1 MEPPQDI
8 KNILEEDENILM
20 VLRPKSLPFLV
31 PRILEALFYST
42 LIFIFYGG
50 VVGFILM
57 LCFIPGPKNMQPKI
71 NQGSNY
77 LFLEFLFIVFFLIPF
92 TLFLIKYILEF
103 RKRYYVITN
112 NRIIIIKGSILTK
125 NIVIDIEKIKE
136 IKLKRHP
143 SDKIFK
149 TGSIEIKSSFY
160 EYIENIENFEKV
172 YKTIENLLEKQS

>member
-1 MEPPQDI
+1 MELSYDI
-8 KNILEEDENILM
+8 KNLLKEDETILM

-42 LIFIFYGG
+42 LIFFFYGFSLSLAG
-50 VVGFILM
+50 ANSYITTTL
-57 LCFIPGPKNMQPKI
+57 IKRRI

-112 NRIIIIKGSILTK
+112 KRIIIRKGSILTK
-125 NIVIDIEKIKE
+125 NVEIEIEKIKE
-136 IKLKRHP
+136 IKLKRYP